1 VDDVKSRLT
10 RQRLV
15 LAIISTSAEE
25 AGIWAIWRWL
35 LPEFDIYLSVPVLIG
50 VMAVWLAFSIWL
62 FVFTTITLKKQVTVG
77 LPSMIGTRG
86 KAACNF
92 TPEGMVRIKGELWS
106 AASNE
111 ENISTGDE
119 ILVVGED
126 GMKLLVEKTGRS
138 KSTR

>member
-1 VDDVKSRLT
+1 MGDVKSRLT

-15 LAIISTSAEE
+15 LAVISTSAEE
-25 AGIWAIWRWL
+25 TAIWAIWRWL
-35 LPEFDIYLSVPVLIG
+35 LPEFDIHLSVPVLIG
-50 VMAVWLAFSIWL
+50 VMAAWLAFSIWL

-86 KAACNF
+86 KAARNF
-92 TPEGMVRIKGELWS
+92 DLEGMVRIKGELWS
-106 AASNE
+106 ATSKDE
-111 ENISTGDE
+111 TISTGDD

-126 GMKLLVEKTGRS
+126 GMNLLVEKTSRS

>member
-1 VDDVKSRLT
+1 MVRLENMT
-10 RQRLV
+10 LARLV
-15 LAIISTSAEE
+15 LAVISTLIEE
-25 AGIWAIWRWL
+25 AAIVVIWRWL
-35 LPEFDIYLSVPVLIG
+35 LPEFDIHLSVPVLIG
-50 VMAVWLAFSIWL
+50 VMAAWLAFSIWL

-77 LPSMIGTRG
+77 LPSMIGSRG

-106 AASNE
+106 ATSKE

-119 ILVVGED
+119 ILVVEED
-126 GMKLLVEKTGRS
+126 GLKLFVEKTGRS